1 MANRSRFVL
10 NKTKLALVA
19 LIAVHAQVASGETF
33 RTGVVIPL
41 TGPVAEYGAAI
52 ANGITLAKEIRPE
65 SFSSCDFAIEDS
77 AYKTTQALGALQKF
91 QTLDK
96 VNLVYVFGGPM
107 GEALAPVAE
116 SKRLPLIIDHIDGSA
131 VAGKKFSVRYANS
144 KHELGRT
151 LVTSLAKRDVKTVA
165 LVVVDNQYVDALV
178 QGFTEEAS
186 GKIAVKTIARV
197 TPDDGDLRYLAPKV
211 RVANVDAIGLFLF
224 PAQASSLAKNL
235 HQQKALL
242 FGSDF
247 LESPTTLAD
256 SNGVLEGAL
265 YPNNVIDEEFRQRY
279 LTRFGNEAQIKFG
292 AEGYDVAMLI
302 ADTLCTRPKT
312 EWQTPE
318 AVMNLLTAAP
328 KRHGAQGETEFKT
341 TADGDRYFSAPV
353 VTKVVSRTGFKAE

>member
-1 MANRSRFVL
+1 MGSRSLFVVSEGIR
-10 NKTKLALVA
+10 TLAAFVA
-19 LIAVHAQVASGETF
+19 IYAQVASAEAF
-33 RTGVVIPL
+33 RTGVIIPL
-41 TGPVAEYGAAI
+41 TGPVAEYGTAI
-52 ANGITLAKEIRPE
+52 SNGIALAKETRPE
-65 SFSSCDFAIEDS
+65 VFSSCDFAIEDS

-116 SKRLPLIIDHIDGSA
+116 SKRLPLIIDHIDGNA

-144 KHELGRT
+144 KRELGRT
-151 LVTSLAKRDVKTVA
+151 LVTSLEKRKIKTVA

-186 GKIAVKTIARV
+186 GKIAIETIARV

-211 RVANVDAIGLFLF
+211 RAAKVDAIGLFLF

-235 HQQKALL
+235 HKLRANF

-265 YPNNVIDEEFRQRY
+265 YPNNLIDETFRQRY

-302 ADTLCTRPKT
+302 ADTLCARPRT

-318 AVMNLLTAAP
+318 AVMSLLTASP
-328 KRHGAQGETEFKT
+328 SRRGAQGETEFKS

-353 VTKVVSRTGFKAE
+353 VTKVVSRSGFRTE